1 MSTSKSGNESFF
13 HSFAENPP
21 EEKKPSSAMHLSTN
35 CLKSAF
41 RAYLLDK
48 KVRNEILSA
57 RKDAYETSLL
67 TVDINFEYVVN
78 MNLAEAVLK
87 YFFLPQY
94 LVLEQD
100 RLKKILLIVYVE
112 FCRIKNLIEVDDF
125 FEKEIER
132 FVKTQI
138 QKQSLISE
146 QAEML
151 ARFQPKKNSH
161 IQHCEIVE
169 QISMTD
175 GASKNTNQ
183 AISELK
189 YPQKCKKLFNSKP
202 TACKGSSIASDRLAV
217 HDQVDLFL
225 KSLALPKTSSE
236 STKQPGMKYP
246 QTSDKFSS
254 CKPTTMEVNTDL
266 LNETKKQE

>member
-48 KVRNEILSA
+48 K
-57 RKDAYETSLL
+57 
-67 TVDINFEYVVN
+67 
-78 MNLAEAVLK
+78 
-87 YFFLPQY
+87 Y
-94 LVLEQD
+94 LVLKQD

-132 FVKTQI
+132 FMKTQI

-146 QAEML
+146 WAEML
-151 ARFQPKKNSH
+151 ARFQPKKNSQ

-189 YPQKCKKLFNSKP
+189 YPQKCKKFFNSKP
-202 TACKGSSIASDRLAV
+202 TSCKGSIASDRLAV
-217 HDQVDLFL
+217 NAQVDWFL
-225 KSLALPKTSSE
+225 KSFALPKTSSE
-236 STKQPGMKYP
+236 STK
-246 QTSDKFSS
+246 
-254 CKPTTMEVNTDL
+254 
-266 LNETKKQE
+266 